1 MYTAVKIA
9 CPEIFKLTI
18 LYKTFQIIII
28 SSNIRSC
35 FSKHYKISPV
45 KNMYQ
50 LINSLYLSFVTY
62 RIPSK
67 YVIQASEKL
76 QKYSQDD
83 IFRFAIFVGPAFQ
96 SKSGSIN
103 FNFDSRK
110 IGKLEIVKYSRR
122 FLFN

>member
-1 MYTAVKIA
+1 
-9 CPEIFKLTI
+9 
-18 LYKTFQIIII
+18 
-28 SSNIRSC
+28 
-35 FSKHYKISPV
+35 
-45 KNMYQ
+45 MYQ
-50 LINSLYLSFVTY
+50 LINSLFLSFVTY

-67 YVIQASEKL
+67 YVIQASNI
-76 QKYSQDD
+76 SQDD

>member
-1 MYTAVKIA
+1 
-9 CPEIFKLTI
+9 
-18 LYKTFQIIII
+18 
-28 SSNIRSC
+28 
-35 FSKHYKISPV
+35 
-45 KNMYQ
+45 MYQ

-62 RIPSK
+62 HIPSK
-67 YVIQASEKL
+67 YVIQASKI
-76 QKYSQDD
+76 QDD